1 MYSPPWEGY
10 NTVMKKMYYIATFG
24 CQMNEH
30 DSEIIS
36 GVLENMDYKRANEP
50 KEADIILVNTCCIR
64 EKAESKVLSFLGE
77 MKVYAK
83 INPKLIVGVCGCM
96 AQQKDILPIINKV
109 APHVNLVFG
118 THNILYLHHYINE
131 ILQSGH
137 PVYRIFEEEE
147 DVVGVIDSARKY
159 PFKALVNIV
168 FGCNNFCTY
177 CIVPYV
183 RGRERS
189 RPYQDI
195 VEEITMLAND
205 GVVEV
210 TLLGQNVNSYGKDL
224 VDRCSFAELLKKIEK
239 IEGIELIRYMTSHPK
254 DLSDDLIDVVANSS
268 KISRHFHLPV
278 QSGSNSVLARMNRK
292 YTREHY
298 LDIIRKIKTKIPEA
312 SITTD
317 LIVGFPNET
326 EDEFLDTLDIVNQ
339 VSYDNAFSFIYSKRR
354 GTPAESF
361 IDSIDIATKKE
372 RLKRLNI
379 LLTEHSY
386 KNNLTLKGREV
397 RVLVEGVSDSKN
409 SVLTGR
415 TDTFKTVHFEGSV
428 DLIGKFVNVEI
439 LKIKSWSLEGRIIV

>member
-1 MYSPPWEGY
+1 
-10 NTVMKKMYYIATFG
+10 MKKKYYITTFG

-36 GVLENMDYKRANEP
+36 GILEHMDYDRVDEP
-50 KEADIILVNTCCIR
+50 QHADVILVNTCCIR

-77 MKVYAK
+77 MKAYAK
-83 INPKLIVGVCGCM
+83 KNPRLIVGVCGCM
-96 AQQKDILPIINKV
+96 AQQKNILPIINKA

-118 THNILYLHHYINE
+118 THNILYLQYYIDE
-131 ILQSGH
+131 ILRTGH

-147 DVVGVIDSARKY
+147 SVVGIIDSARKY

-189 RPYQDI
+189 RSYQDI
-195 VEEITMLAND
+195 IEEITILAND

-224 VDRCSFAELLKKIEK
+224 ANGCNFAELLRKIEQ
-239 IEGIELIRYMTSHPK
+239 IEGIKLIRYLTSHPK

-268 KISRHFHLPV
+268 KISKHFHLPI

-298 LDIIRKIKTKIPEA
+298 LDIIKKIRAKIPEA

-317 LIVGFPNET
+317 IIVGFPNET
-326 EDEFLDTLDIVNQ
+326 ESEFLETLDMVNQ
-339 VSYDNAFSFIYSKRR
+339 VSYDNAFSFIYSKRK

-361 IDSIDIATKKE
+361 LDSVDITTKKE
-372 RLKRLNI
+372 RLQRLNT
-379 LLTEHSY
+379 LLAEHSY
-386 KNNLTLKGREV
+386 KNNLKLQGQKIK
-397 RVLVEGVSDSKN
+397 VLVEGINNQN
-409 SVLTGR
+409 SILTGR
-415 TDTFKTVHFEGSV
+415 TDTFKIVNFEGPR
-428 DLIGKFVNVEI
+428 DLVGKFVDVKI
-439 LKIKSWSLEGRIIV
+439 LKAKSWSLEGKIVT

>member
-1 MYSPPWEGY
+1 
-10 NTVMKKMYYIATFG
+10 MKKKYYITTFG

-36 GVLENMDYKRANEP
+36 GILEHMDYDRVDEP
-50 KEADIILVNTCCIR
+50 QHADVILVNTCCIR

-77 MKVYAK
+77 MKAYAK
-83 INPKLIVGVCGCM
+83 KNPRLIVGVCGCM
-96 AQQKDILPIINKV
+96 AQQKNILPIINKA

-118 THNILYLHHYINE
+118 THNILYLQYYIDE
-131 ILQSGH
+131 ILRTGH

-147 DVVGVIDSARKY
+147 SVTGIVDSARKY

-189 RPYQDI
+189 RSYQDI
-195 VEEITMLAND
+195 IEEITILAND

-224 VDRCSFAELLKKIEK
+224 ANGCNFAELLRKIEQ
-239 IEGIELIRYMTSHPK
+239 IEGIKLIRYLTSHPK

-268 KISRHFHLPV
+268 KISKHFHLPI

-298 LDIIRKIKTKIPEA
+298 LDIIKKIRAKIPEA

-317 LIVGFPNET
+317 IIVGFPNET
-326 EDEFLDTLDIVNQ
+326 ESEFLETLDMVNQ
-339 VSYDNAFSFIYSKRR
+339 VSYDNAFSFIYSKRK

-361 IDSIDIATKKE
+361 LDSVDITTKKE
-372 RLKRLNI
+372 RLQKLNT
-379 LLTEHSY
+379 LLAEHSY
-386 KNNLTLKGREV
+386 KNNLKLQGQKIK
-397 RVLVEGVSDSKN
+397 VLVEGINNQN
-409 SVLTGR
+409 SILTGR
-415 TDTFKTVHFEGSV
+415 TDTFKIVNFEGPR
-428 DLIGKFVNVEI
+428 DLVGKFVDVKI
-439 LKIKSWSLEGRIIV
+439 LKAKSWSLEGKIVT

>member
-1 MYSPPWEGY
+1 
-10 NTVMKKMYYIATFG
+10 MKKKYYITTFG

-36 GVLENMDYKRANEP
+36 GILEHMDYDRVDEP
-50 KEADIILVNTCCIR
+50 QHADVILVNTCCIR

-77 MKVYAK
+77 MKAYAK
-83 INPKLIVGVCGCM
+83 KNPRLIVGVCGCM
-96 AQQKDILPIINKV
+96 AQQKNILPIINKA

-118 THNILYLHHYINE
+118 THNILYLQYYIDE
-131 ILQSGH
+131 ILRTGH
-137 PVYRIFEEEE
+137 PVYRIFEEES
-147 DVVGVIDSARKY
+147 VVGIIDSARKY

-189 RPYQDI
+189 RSYQDI
-195 VEEITMLAND
+195 IEEITILAND

-224 VDRCSFAELLKKIEK
+224 ANGCNFAELLRKIEQ
-239 IEGIELIRYMTSHPK
+239 IEGIKLIRYLTSHPK

-268 KISRHFHLPV
+268 KISKHFHLPI

-298 LDIIRKIKTKIPEA
+298 LDIIKKIRAKIPEA

-317 LIVGFPNET
+317 IIVGFPNET
-326 EDEFLDTLDIVNQ
+326 ESEFLETLDMVNQ
-339 VSYDNAFSFIYSKRR
+339 VSYDNAFSFIYSKRK

-361 IDSIDIATKKE
+361 LDSVDITTKKE
-372 RLKRLNI
+372 RLQRLNT
-379 LLTEHSY
+379 LLAEHSY
-386 KNNLTLKGREV
+386 KNNLKLQGQKIK
-397 RVLVEGVSDSKN
+397 VLVEGINNQN
-409 SVLTGR
+409 SILTGR
-415 TDTFKTVHFEGSV
+415 TDTFKIVNFEGPR
-428 DLIGKFVNVEI
+428 DLVGKFVDVKI
-439 LKIKSWSLEGRIIV
+439 LKAKSWSLEGKIVT

>member
-1 MYSPPWEGY
+1 
-10 NTVMKKMYYIATFG
+10 MKKKYYITTFG

-36 GVLENMDYKRANEP
+36 GILEHMDYDRVDEP
-50 KEADIILVNTCCIR
+50 QHADVILVNTCCIR

-77 MKVYAK
+77 MKAYAK
-83 INPKLIVGVCGCM
+83 KNPRLIVGVCGCM
-96 AQQKDILPIINKV
+96 AQQKNILPIINKA

-118 THNILYLHHYINE
+118 THNILYLQYYIDE
-131 ILQSGH
+131 ILRTGH

-147 DVVGVIDSARKY
+147 SVAGIVDSARKY

-189 RPYQDI
+189 RSYQDI
-195 VEEITMLAND
+195 IEEITILAND

-224 VDRCSFAELLKKIEK
+224 ANGCNFAELLRKIEQ
-239 IEGIELIRYMTSHPK
+239 IEGIKLIRYLTSHPK

-268 KISRHFHLPV
+268 KISKHFHLPI

-298 LDIIRKIKTKIPEA
+298 LDIIKKIRAKIPEA

-317 LIVGFPNET
+317 IIVGFPNET
-326 EDEFLDTLDIVNQ
+326 ESEFLETLDMVNQ
-339 VSYDNAFSFIYSKRR
+339 VSYDNAFSFIYSKRK

-361 IDSIDIATKKE
+361 LDSVDITTKKE
-372 RLKRLNI
+372 RLQRLNT
-379 LLTEHSY
+379 LLAEHSY
-386 KNNLTLKGREV
+386 KNNLKLQGQKIK
-397 RVLVEGVSDSKN
+397 VLVEGINNQN
-409 SVLTGR
+409 SILTGR
-415 TDTFKTVHFEGSV
+415 TDTFKIVNFEGPR
-428 DLIGKFVNVEI
+428 DLVGKFVDVKI
-439 LKIKSWSLEGRIIV
+439 LKAKSWSLEGKIVT

>member
-1 MYSPPWEGY
+1 
-10 NTVMKKMYYIATFG
+10 MKKKYYITTFG

-36 GVLENMDYKRANEP
+36 GILEHMDYDRVDEP
-50 KEADIILVNTCCIR
+50 QHADVILVNTCCIR

-77 MKVYAK
+77 MKAYAK
-83 INPKLIVGVCGCM
+83 KNPRLIVGVCGCM
-96 AQQKDILPIINKV
+96 AQQKNILPIINKA

-118 THNILYLHHYINE
+118 THNILYLQYYIDE
-131 ILQSGH
+131 ILRTGH

-147 DVVGVIDSARKY
+147 SVVGIVDSARKY

-189 RPYQDI
+189 RSYQDI
-195 VEEITMLAND
+195 IEEITILAND

-224 VDRCSFAELLKKIEK
+224 ANGCNFAELLRKIEQ
-239 IEGIELIRYMTSHPK
+239 IEGIKLIRYLTSHPK

-268 KISRHFHLPV
+268 KISKHFHLPI

-298 LDIIRKIKTKIPEA
+298 LDIIKKIRAKIPEA

-317 LIVGFPNET
+317 IIVGFPNET
-326 EDEFLDTLDIVNQ
+326 ESEFLETLDMVNQ
-339 VSYDNAFSFIYSKRR
+339 VSYDNAFSFIYSKRK

-361 IDSIDIATKKE
+361 LDSVDITTKKE
-372 RLKRLNI
+372 RLQRLNT
-379 LLTEHSY
+379 LLAEHSY
-386 KNNLTLKGREV
+386 KNNLKLQGQKIK
-397 RVLVEGVSDSKN
+397 VLVEGINNQN
-409 SVLTGR
+409 SILTGR
-415 TDTFKTVHFEGSV
+415 TDTFKIVNFEGPR
-428 DLIGKFVNVEI
+428 DLVGKFVDVKI
-439 LKIKSWSLEGRIIV
+439 LKAKSWSLEGKIVT

>member
-1 MYSPPWEGY
+1 
-10 NTVMKKMYYIATFG
+10 MKKKYYITTFG

-36 GVLENMDYKRANEP
+36 GILEHMDYDRVDEP
-50 KEADIILVNTCCIR
+50 QHADVILVNTCCIR

-77 MKVYAK
+77 MKAYAK
-83 INPKLIVGVCGCM
+83 KNPRLIVGVCGCM
-96 AQQKDILPIINKV
+96 AQQKNILPIINKA

-118 THNILYLHHYINE
+118 THNILYLQYYIDE
-131 ILQSGH
+131 ILRTGH

-147 DVVGVIDSARKY
+147 SVVGIIDSARKY

-189 RPYQDI
+189 RSYQDI
-195 VEEITMLAND
+195 IEEITILAND

-224 VDRCSFAELLKKIEK
+224 ANGCNFAELLRKIEQ
-239 IEGIELIRYMTSHPK
+239 IEGIKLIRYLTSHPK

-268 KISRHFHLPV
+268 KISKHFHLPI

-298 LDIIRKIKTKIPEA
+298 LDIIKKIRAKIPEA

-317 LIVGFPNET
+317 IIVGFPNET
-326 EDEFLDTLDIVNQ
+326 ESEFLETLDMVNQ
-339 VSYDNAFSFIYSKRR
+339 VSYDNAFSFIYSKRK

-361 IDSIDIATKKE
+361 LDSVDITTKKE
-372 RLKRLNI
+372 RLQRLNT
-379 LLTEHSY
+379 LLAEHSY
-386 KNNLTLKGREV
+386 KNNLKLQGQ
-397 RVLVEGVSDSKN
+397 N
-409 SVLTGR
+409 SILTGR
-415 TDTFKTVHFEGSV
+415 TDTFKIVNFEGPR
-428 DLIGKFVNVEI
+428 DLVGKFVDVKI
-439 LKIKSWSLEGRIIV
+439 LKAKSWSLEGKIVT

>member
-1 MYSPPWEGY
+1 
-10 NTVMKKMYYIATFG
+10 MKKKYYITTFG

-36 GVLENMDYKRANEP
+36 GILEHMDYDRVDEP
-50 KEADIILVNTCCIR
+50 QHADVILVNTCCIR

-77 MKVYAK
+77 MKAYAK
-83 INPKLIVGVCGCM
+83 KNPRLIVGVCGCM
-96 AQQKDILPIINKV
+96 AQQKNILPIINKA

-118 THNILYLHHYINE
+118 THNILYLQYYIDE
-131 ILQSGH
+131 ILRTGH

-147 DVVGVIDSARKY
+147 SVAGIVDSARKY

-195 VEEITMLAND
+195 IEEITILAND
-205 GVVEV
+205 GVVEI

-224 VDRCSFAELLKKIEK
+224 ANGCNFAELLRKIEQ
-239 IEGIELIRYMTSHPK
+239 IEGIELIRYLTSHPK

-268 KISRHFHLPV
+268 KISKHFHLPI

-298 LDIIRKIKTKIPEA
+298 LDIIKKIRAKIPEA

-317 LIVGFPNET
+317 IIVGFPNET
-326 EDEFLDTLDIVNQ
+326 ESEFLETLDIVNQ
-339 VSYDNAFSFIYSKRR
+339 VSYDNAFSFIYSKRK

-361 IDSIDIATKKE
+361 LDSVDITTKKE
-372 RLKRLNI
+372 RLQRLNT
-379 LLTEHSY
+379 LLAEHSY
-386 KNNLTLKGREV
+386 KNNLKLQGQKIK
-397 RVLVEGVSDSKN
+397 VLVEGINNQN
-409 SVLTGR
+409 SILTGR
-415 TDTFKTVHFEGSV
+415 TDTFKIVNFEGPR
-428 DLIGKFVNVEI
+428 DLVGKFVDVKI
-439 LKIKSWSLEGRIIV
+439 LKAKSWSLEGKIVT

>member
-1 MYSPPWEGY
+1 
-10 NTVMKKMYYIATFG
+10 MKKKYYITTFG

-36 GVLENMDYKRANEP
+36 GILEHMDYDRVDEP
-50 KEADIILVNTCCIR
+50 QHADVILVNTCCIR

-77 MKVYAK
+77 MKAYAK
-83 INPKLIVGVCGCM
+83 KNPRLIVGVCGCM
-96 AQQKDILPIINKV
+96 AQQKNILPIINKA

-118 THNILYLHHYINE
+118 THNILYLQYYIDE
-131 ILQSGH
+131 ILRTGH

-147 DVVGVIDSARKY
+147 SVAGIVDSARKY

-189 RPYQDI
+189 RSYQDI
-195 VEEITMLAND
+195 IEEITILAND

-224 VDRCSFAELLKKIEK
+224 ANGCNFAELLRKIEQ
-239 IEGIELIRYMTSHPK
+239 IEGIELIRYLTSHPK

-268 KISRHFHLPV
+268 KISKHFHLPI

-298 LDIIRKIKTKIPEA
+298 LDIIKKIRAKIPEA

-317 LIVGFPNET
+317 IIVGFPNET
-326 EDEFLDTLDIVNQ
+326 ESEFLETLDMVNQ
-339 VSYDNAFSFIYSKRR
+339 VSYDNAFSFIYSKRK

-361 IDSIDIATKKE
+361 LDSVDITTKKE
-372 RLKRLNI
+372 RLQRLNT
-379 LLTEHSY
+379 LLAEHSY
-386 KNNLTLKGREV
+386 KNNLKLQGQKIK
-397 RVLVEGVSDSKN
+397 VLVEGINNQN
-409 SVLTGR
+409 SILTGR
-415 TDTFKTVHFEGSV
+415 TDTFKIVNFEGPR
-428 DLIGKFVNVEI
+428 DLVGKFVDVKI
-439 LKIKSWSLEGRIIV
+439 LKAKSWSLEGKVVT

>member
-1 MYSPPWEGY
+1 
-10 NTVMKKMYYIATFG
+10 MKKKYYITTFG

-36 GVLENMDYKRANEP
+36 GILEHMDYDRVDEP
-50 KEADIILVNTCCIR
+50 QHADVILVNTCCIR

-77 MKVYAK
+77 MKAYAK
-83 INPKLIVGVCGCM
+83 KNPRLIVGVCGCM
-96 AQQKDILPIINKV
+96 AQQKNILPIINKA

-118 THNILYLHHYINE
+118 THNILYLQYYIDE
-131 ILQSGH
+131 ILRTGH

-147 DVVGVIDSARKY
+147 SVVGIIDSARKY

-189 RPYQDI
+189 RSYQDI
-195 VEEITMLAND
+195 IEEITILAND

-224 VDRCSFAELLKKIEK
+224 ANGCNFAELLRKIEQ
-239 IEGIELIRYMTSHPK
+239 IEGIKLIRYLTSHPK

-268 KISRHFHLPV
+268 KISKHFHLPI

-298 LDIIRKIKTKIPEA
+298 LDIIKKIRAKIPEA

-317 LIVGFPNET
+317 IIVGFPNET
-326 EDEFLDTLDIVNQ
+326 ESEFLETLDMVNQ
-339 VSYDNAFSFIYSKRR
+339 VSYDNAFSFIYSKRK

-361 IDSIDIATKKE
+361 LDSVDITTKKE
-372 RLKRLNI
+372 RLQRLNT
-379 LLTEHSY
+379 LLAEHSY
-386 KNNLTLKGREV
+386 KNNQ
-397 RVLVEGVSDSKN
+397 N
-409 SVLTGR
+409 SILTGR
-415 TDTFKTVHFEGSV
+415 TDTFKIVNFEGPR
-428 DLIGKFVNVEI
+428 DLVGKFVDVKI
-439 LKIKSWSLEGRIIV
+439 LKAKSWSLEGKIVT

>member
-131 ILQSGH
+131 ILQTGH

-147 DVVGVIDSARKY
+147 DVAGIVDSARKY

-210 TLLGQNVNSYGKDL
+210 TLLGQNVNSY
-224 VDRCSFAELLKKIEK
+224 
-239 IEGIELIRYMTSHPK
+239 
-254 DLSDDLIDVVANSS
+254 
-268 KISRHFHLPV
+268 
-278 QSGSNSVLARMNRK
+278 
-292 YTREHY
+292 
-298 LDIIRKIKTKIPEA
+298 
-312 SITTD
+312 
-317 LIVGFPNET
+317 
-326 EDEFLDTLDIVNQ
+326 
-339 VSYDNAFSFIYSKRR
+339 
-354 GTPAESF
+354 
-361 IDSIDIATKKE
+361 
-372 RLKRLNI
+372 
-379 LLTEHSY
+379 
-386 KNNLTLKGREV
+386 
-397 RVLVEGVSDSKN
+397 
-409 SVLTGR
+409 
-415 TDTFKTVHFEGSV
+415 
-428 DLIGKFVNVEI
+428 
-439 LKIKSWSLEGRIIV
+439 

>member
-1 MYSPPWEGY
+1 
-10 NTVMKKMYYIATFG
+10 MKKKYYITTFG

-36 GVLENMDYKRANEP
+36 GILEHMDYDRVDEP
-50 KEADIILVNTCCIR
+50 QHADVILVNTCCIR

-77 MKVYAK
+77 MKAYAK
-83 INPKLIVGVCGCM
+83 KNPRLIVGVCGCM
-96 AQQKDILPIINKV
+96 AQQKNILPIINKA

-118 THNILYLHHYINE
+118 THNILYLQYYIDE
-131 ILQSGH
+131 ILRTGH

-147 DVVGVIDSARKY
+147 SVAGIVDSARKY

-195 VEEITMLAND
+195 IEEITILAND
-205 GVVEV
+205 GVVEI

-224 VDRCSFAELLKKIEK
+224 TNGCNFAELLRKIEQ
-239 IEGIELIRYMTSHPK
+239 IEGIELIRYLTSHPK

-268 KISRHFHLPV
+268 KISKHFHLPI
-278 QSGSNSVLARMNRK
+278 QSGSNSVLARMNLK

-298 LDIIRKIKTKIPEA
+298 LDIIKKIRAKIPEA

-317 LIVGFPNET
+317 IIVGFPNET
-326 EDEFLDTLDIVNQ
+326 ESEFLETLDMVNQ
-339 VSYDNAFSFIYSKRR
+339 VSYDNAFSFIYSKRK

-361 IDSIDIATKKE
+361 LDSVDITTKKE
-372 RLKRLNI
+372 RLQRLNT
-379 LLTEHSY
+379 LLAEHSY
-386 KNNLTLKGREV
+386 KNNLKLQGQKIK
-397 RVLVEGVSDSKN
+397 VLVEGINNQN
-409 SVLTGR
+409 SILTGR
-415 TDTFKTVHFEGSV
+415 TDTFKIVNFEGPR
-428 DLIGKFVNVEI
+428 DLVGKFVDVKI
-439 LKIKSWSLEGRIIV
+439 LKAKSWSLEGKIVT

>member
-1 MYSPPWEGY
+1 
-10 NTVMKKMYYIATFG
+10 MKKKYYITTFG

-36 GVLENMDYKRANEP
+36 GILEHMDYDRVDEP
-50 KEADIILVNTCCIR
+50 QHADVILVNTCCIR

-77 MKVYAK
+77 MKAYAK
-83 INPKLIVGVCGCM
+83 KNPRLIVGVCGCM
-96 AQQKDILPIINKV
+96 AQQKNILPIINKA

-118 THNILYLHHYINE
+118 THNILYLQYYIDE
-131 ILQSGH
+131 ILRTGH

-147 DVVGVIDSARKY
+147 SVAGIVDSARKY

-195 VEEITMLAND
+195 IEEITILAND
-205 GVVEV
+205 GVVEI

-224 VDRCSFAELLKKIEK
+224 TNGCNFAELLRKIEQ
-239 IEGIELIRYMTSHPK
+239 IEGIELIRYLTSHPK

-268 KISRHFHLPV
+268 KISKHFHLPI

-298 LDIIRKIKTKIPEA
+298 LDIIKKIRAKIPEA

-317 LIVGFPNET
+317 IIVGFPNET
-326 EDEFLDTLDIVNQ
+326 ESEFLETLDMVNQ
-339 VSYDNAFSFIYSKRR
+339 VSYDNAFSFIYSKRK

-361 IDSIDIATKKE
+361 LDSVDIITKKE
-372 RLKRLNI
+372 RLQRLNT
-379 LLTEHSY
+379 LLAEHSY
-386 KNNLTLKGREV
+386 KNNLKLQGQKIK
-397 RVLVEGVSDSKN
+397 VLVEGINNQN
-409 SVLTGR
+409 SILTGR
-415 TDTFKTVHFEGSV
+415 TDTFKIVNFEGPR
-428 DLIGKFVNVEI
+428 DLVGKFVDVKI
-439 LKIKSWSLEGRIIV
+439 LKAKSWSLEGKIVT

>member
-1 MYSPPWEGY
+1 
-10 NTVMKKMYYIATFG
+10 MKKKYYITTFG

-36 GVLENMDYKRANEP
+36 GILEHMDYDRVDEP
-50 KEADIILVNTCCIR
+50 QHADVILVNTCCIR

-77 MKVYAK
+77 MKAYAK
-83 INPKLIVGVCGCM
+83 KNPRLIVGVCGCM
-96 AQQKDILPIINKV
+96 AQQKNILPIINKA

-118 THNILYLHHYINE
+118 THNILYLQYYIDE
-131 ILQSGH
+131 ILRTGH

-147 DVVGVIDSARKY
+147 SVAGIVDSARKY

-195 VEEITMLAND
+195 IEEITILAND
-205 GVVEV
+205 GVVEI

-224 VDRCSFAELLKKIEK
+224 ANGCNFAELLRKIEQ
-239 IEGIELIRYMTSHPK
+239 IEGIELIRYLTSHPK

-268 KISRHFHLPV
+268 KISKHFHLPI

-298 LDIIRKIKTKIPEA
+298 LDIIKKIRAKIPEA

-317 LIVGFPNET
+317 IIVGFPNET
-326 EDEFLDTLDIVNQ
+326 ESEFLETLDIVNQ
-339 VSYDNAFSFIYSKRR
+339 VSYDNAFSFIYSKRK

-361 IDSIDIATKKE
+361 LDSVDITTKKE
-372 RLKRLNI
+372 RLQRLNT
-379 LLTEHSY
+379 LLAEHSY
-386 KNNLTLKGREV
+386 KNNLKLQGQKIK
-397 RVLVEGVSDSKN
+397 VLVEGINNQN
-409 SVLTGR
+409 SILTGR
-415 TDTFKTVHFEGSV
+415 TDTFKIVNFEGPR
-428 DLIGKFVNVEI
+428 DLVGKFVDIKI
-439 LKIKSWSLEGRIIV
+439 LKAKSWSLEGKIVT

>member
-1 MYSPPWEGY
+1 M
-10 NTVMKKMYYIATFG
+10 
-24 CQMNEH
+24 
-30 DSEIIS
+30 
-36 GVLENMDYKRANEP
+36 YKRQDYDRVDEP
-50 KEADIILVNTCCIR
+50 QHADVILVNTCCIR

-77 MKVYAK
+77 MKAYAK
-83 INPKLIVGVCGCM
+83 KNPRLIVGVCGCM
-96 AQQKDILPIINKV
+96 AQQKNILPIINKA

-118 THNILYLHHYINE
+118 THNILYLQYYIDE
-131 ILQSGH
+131 ILRTGH

-147 DVVGVIDSARKY
+147 SVAGIVDSARKY

-189 RPYQDI
+189 RSYQDI
-195 VEEITMLAND
+195 IEEITILAND

-224 VDRCSFAELLKKIEK
+224 ANGCNFAELLRKIEQ
-239 IEGIELIRYMTSHPK
+239 IEGIKLIRYLTSHPK

-268 KISRHFHLPV
+268 KISKHFHLPI

-298 LDIIRKIKTKIPEA
+298 LDIIKKIRAKIPEA

-317 LIVGFPNET
+317 IIVGFPNET
-326 EDEFLDTLDIVNQ
+326 ESEFLETLDMVNQ
-339 VSYDNAFSFIYSKRR
+339 VSYDNAFSFIYSKRK

-361 IDSIDIATKKE
+361 LDSVDITTKKE
-372 RLKRLNI
+372 RLQRLNT
-379 LLTEHSY
+379 LLAEHSY
-386 KNNLTLKGREV
+386 KNNLKLQGQKIK
-397 RVLVEGVSDSKN
+397 VLVEGINNQN
-409 SVLTGR
+409 SILTGR
-415 TDTFKTVHFEGSV
+415 TDTFKIVNFEGPR
-428 DLIGKFVNVEI
+428 DLVGKFVDVKI
-439 LKIKSWSLEGRIIV
+439 LKAKSWSLEGKIVT

>member
-1 MYSPPWEGY
+1 
-10 NTVMKKMYYIATFG
+10 MKKKYYITTFG

-36 GVLENMDYKRANEP
+36 GILEHMDYDRVDEP
-50 KEADIILVNTCCIR
+50 QHADVILVNTCCIR

-77 MKVYAK
+77 MKAYAK
-83 INPKLIVGVCGCM
+83 KNPRLIVGVCGCM
-96 AQQKDILPIINKV
+96 AQQKNILPIINKA

-118 THNILYLHHYINE
+118 THNILYLQYYIDE
-131 ILQSGH
+131 ILRTGH

-147 DVVGVIDSARKY
+147 SVAGIVDSARKY

-168 FGCNNFCTY
+168 FGCNKFCTY

-195 VEEITMLAND
+195 IEEITILAND
-205 GVVEV
+205 GVVEI

-224 VDRCSFAELLKKIEK
+224 TNGCNFAELLRKIEQ
-239 IEGIELIRYMTSHPK
+239 IEGIELIRYLTSHPK

-268 KISRHFHLPV
+268 KISKHFHLPI

-298 LDIIRKIKTKIPEA
+298 LDIIKKIRAKIPEA

-317 LIVGFPNET
+317 IIVGFPNET
-326 EDEFLDTLDIVNQ
+326 ESEFLETLDMVNQ
-339 VSYDNAFSFIYSKRR
+339 VSYDNAFSFIYSKRK

-361 IDSIDIATKKE
+361 LDSVDITTKKE
-372 RLKRLNI
+372 RLQRLNT
-379 LLTEHSY
+379 LLAEHSY
-386 KNNLTLKGREV
+386 KNNLKLQGQKIK
-397 RVLVEGVSDSKN
+397 VLVEGINNQN
-409 SVLTGR
+409 SILTGR
-415 TDTFKTVHFEGSV
+415 TDTFKIVNFEGPR
-428 DLIGKFVNVEI
+428 DLVGKFVDVKI
-439 LKIKSWSLEGRIIV
+439 LKAKSWSLEGKIVT

>member
-1 MYSPPWEGY
+1 
-10 NTVMKKMYYIATFG
+10 
-24 CQMNEH
+24 MNEH

-36 GVLENMDYKRANEP
+36 GILEHMDYDRVDEP
-50 KEADIILVNTCCIR
+50 QHADVILVNTCCIR

-77 MKVYAK
+77 MKAYAK
-83 INPKLIVGVCGCM
+83 KNPRLIVGVCGCM
-96 AQQKDILPIINKV
+96 AQQKNILPIINKA

-118 THNILYLHHYINE
+118 THNILYLQYYIDE
-131 ILQSGH
+131 ILRTGH

-147 DVVGVIDSARKY
+147 SVAGIVDSARKY

-195 VEEITMLAND
+195 IEEITILAND
-205 GVVEV
+205 GVVEI

-224 VDRCSFAELLKKIEK
+224 TNGCNFAELLRKIEQ
-239 IEGIELIRYMTSHPK
+239 IEGIELIRYLTSHPK

-268 KISRHFHLPV
+268 KISKHFHLPI

-298 LDIIRKIKTKIPEA
+298 LDIIKKIRAKIPEA

-317 LIVGFPNET
+317 IIVGFPNET
-326 EDEFLDTLDIVNQ
+326 ESEFLETLDMVNQ
-339 VSYDNAFSFIYSKRR
+339 VSYDNAFSFIYSKRK

-361 IDSIDIATKKE
+361 LDSVDITTKKE
-372 RLKRLNI
+372 RLQRLNT
-379 LLTEHSY
+379 LLAEHSY
-386 KNNLTLKGREV
+386 KNNLKLQGQKIK
-397 RVLVEGVSDSKN
+397 VLVEGINNQN
-409 SVLTGR
+409 SILTGR
-415 TDTFKTVHFEGSV
+415 TDTFKIVNFEGPR
-428 DLIGKFVNVEI
+428 DLVGKFVDVKI
-439 LKIKSWSLEGRIIV
+439 LKAKSWSLEGKIVT

>member
-1 MYSPPWEGY
+1 
-10 NTVMKKMYYIATFG
+10 MKKKYYITTFG

-36 GVLENMDYKRANEP
+36 GILEHMDYDRVDEP
-50 KEADIILVNTCCIR
+50 QHADVILVNTCCIR

-77 MKVYAK
+77 MKAYAK
-83 INPKLIVGVCGCM
+83 KNPRLIVGVCGCM
-96 AQQKDILPIINKV
+96 AQQKNILPIINKA

-118 THNILYLHHYINE
+118 THNILYLQYYIDE
-131 ILQSGH
+131 ILRTGH

-147 DVVGVIDSARKY
+147 SVAGIVDSARKY

-195 VEEITMLAND
+195 IEEITILAND
-205 GVVEV
+205 GVVEI

-224 VDRCSFAELLKKIEK
+224 TNGCNFAELLRKIEQ
-239 IEGIELIRYMTSHPK
+239 IEGIELIRYLTSHPK

-268 KISRHFHLPV
+268 KISKHFHLPI

-298 LDIIRKIKTKIPEA
+298 LDIIKKIRAKIPEA

-317 LIVGFPNET
+317 IIVGFPNET
-326 EDEFLDTLDIVNQ
+326 ESEFLETLDMVNQ
-339 VSYDNAFSFIYSKRR
+339 VSYDNAFSFIYSKRK

-361 IDSIDIATKKE
+361 LDSVDITTKKE
-372 RLKRLNI
+372 RLQRLNT
-379 LLTEHSY
+379 LLAEHSY
-386 KNNLTLKGREV
+386 KNNLKLQGQKIK
-397 RVLVEGVSDSKN
+397 VLVEGINNQN
-409 SVLTGR
+409 SILTGR
-415 TDTFKTVHFEGSV
+415 TDTFKIVNFEGPR
-428 DLIGKFVNVEI
+428 DLVGKFVDVKI
-439 LKIKSWSLEGRIIV
+439 LKAKSWSLEGKIVT